1 MSADQ
6 IYTNGTIITV
16 AESQPEAEALAV
28 KDGKILAIG
37 SSQEV
42 LKLQG
47 PETIMVDLKGHTMV
61 PGFVDGHSHFMNA
74 LQIVTWSNYSAPPV
88 GPVRSIKDILAV
100 LEEHKKRLKPA
111 PGEWIIGYGYDGNML
126 EDGRELTK
134 DDLDPHSPDN
144 PVLIIHV
151 SNHGGVFNSAALAFF
166 GINADT
172 PTPPG
177 GIIARK
183 PGSNEPAGLIQETA
197 FLPIFPRIP
206 KPGPEE
212 LLERMQAAQAI
223 YASAG
228 ITTAVEGATSAPDLA
243 LLVKGAAQGR
253 LYLDVVS
260 NILVTELEEVLKE
273 HPVETFGRYQN
284 RLKLR
289 GVKTFADGVPM
300 SRTAFFTQPYLLPGP
315 NGESPWRGEPMF
327 PLETFQAMFD
337 QAYRLGLPL
346 SIHCNGDAG
355 LDMLLAAH
363 EKAAGD
369 RKGDKLGT
377 TIIHAQFARPDQLEK
392 CAKYQINVSFYTEHT
407 FFFADTHLKNLG
419 PERTHP
425 CSPMRTALSLGLH
438 CTNHTDFSVLP
449 IDQLMT
455 MWTAVNRIARSG
467 LEIGPQER
475 VTPLQALRAIT
486 IEGAHQ
492 HGEEDSKG
500 SLEVGKLAD
509 LTILSANPL
518 EVEPMSIKEIQVL
531 GTVKE
536 GRVIYRAEQASF
548 LPAADSRARVASG

>member
-6 IYTNGTIITV
+6 IYTNGDIITV
-16 AESQPEAEALAV
+16 AEGQPEAEALAV
-28 KDGKILAIG
+28 KDGKILAVG
-37 SSQEV
+37 SRQDV
-42 LKLQG
+42 LKHQG
-47 PETIMVDLKGHTMV
+47 PQTAMVDLQGRTLV

-88 GPVRSIKDILAV
+88 GPVKSIPDILAV
-100 LEEHKKRLKPA
+100 LEDHKKRLKPA

-126 EDGRELTK
+126 EEGRELTR

-151 SNHGGVFNSAALAFF
+151 SNHGGVFNSAALAYF

-183 PGSNEPAGLIQETA
+183 PGGNEPAGLIQETA

-212 LLERMQAAQAI
+212 LLDRMEAAQAI

-243 LLVKGAAQGR
+243 LLVKGASQGR

-273 HPVETFGRYQN
+273 HPPETFGRYQN

-300 SRTAFFTQPYLLPGP
+300 SRTAFFTKPYLLPGP
-315 NGESPWRGEPMF
+315 NGEDPWRGEPMF

-337 QAYRLGLPL
+337 RAYQLGLPL
-346 SIHCNGDAG
+346 SIHANGDAAI
-355 LDMLLAAH
+355 DMLLAAH
-363 EKAAGD
+363 EKAAGE
-369 RKGDKLGT
+369 RKCEELGT
-377 TIIHAQFARPDQLEK
+377 TIIHSQFVREDQLEK
-392 CAKYQINVSFYTEHT
+392 YARYKINVSFYTEHT

-425 CSPMRTALSLGLH
+425 CSPMKTALGLGLH

-455 MWTAVNRIARSG
+455 MGTAVNRIARSG
-467 LEIGPQER
+467 LSIGPEER

-492 HGEEDSKG
+492 HGEEATKG

-509 LTILSANPL
+509 LAILSANPL
-518 EVEPMSIKEIQVL
+518 KVEPMAIQTIKVL

-536 GRVIYRAEQASF
+536 GKTIYRSEEASF
-548 LPAADSRARVASG
+548 LPAVESRAPVAS

>member
-6 IYTNGTIITV
+6 IYTNGAIITV
-16 AESQPEAEALAV
+16 TESQPEAEALAV
-28 KDGKILAIG
+28 KDGKIVAVG
-37 SSQEV
+37 SRPEV
-42 LKLQG
+42 LKHQG
-47 PETIMVDLKGHTMV
+47 PETLMVDLKGHTLV

-88 GPVRSIKDILAV
+88 GPVKSIKDILAV

-134 DDLDPHSPDN
+134 DDLDPHSSDN

-212 LLERMQAAQAI
+212 LLDRMEAAQAI

-243 LLVKGAAQGR
+243 LLVQGAAQGR

-260 NILVTELEEVLKE
+260 NILVTELDEVLKE

-315 NGESPWRGEPMF
+315 SGESPWRGEPMF

-369 RKGDKLGT
+369 RKCDKLGT

-392 CAKYQINVSFYTEHT
+392 CAKYQINLSFYTEHT

-425 CSPMRTALSLGLH
+425 CSPMKTALGLGLH

-492 HGEEDSKG
+492 HGEEASKG

-509 LTILSANPL
+509 LAILSANPL
-518 EVEPMSIKEIQVL
+518 TVEPMAIKEIKVL

-536 GRVIYRAEQASF
+536 GRVIYRAEQAPF
-548 LPAADSRARVASG
+548 LPAVESHERVASS